1 MKQFLLRLS
10 ISSIVMYSY
19 GALALSTR
27 PSLFNDHQQHSRRQW
42 LSDSVAKAKV
52 SVGIVAV
59 LPTPATF
66 AAEGYDNPNIPT
78 APEERCKHIL

>member
-52 SVGIVAV
+52 SVGIIAF

-66 AAEGYDNPNIPT
+66 AADDYENPNMP
-78 APEERCKHIL
+78 AGPEERCKHSL

>member
-1 MKQFLLRLS
+1 M
-10 ISSIVMYSY
+10 
-19 GALALSTR
+19 
-27 PSLFNDHQQHSRRQW
+27 
-42 LSDSVAKAKV
+42 SDSVAKAKV

-66 AAEGYDNPNIPT
+66 AAEGYDNPNMPT